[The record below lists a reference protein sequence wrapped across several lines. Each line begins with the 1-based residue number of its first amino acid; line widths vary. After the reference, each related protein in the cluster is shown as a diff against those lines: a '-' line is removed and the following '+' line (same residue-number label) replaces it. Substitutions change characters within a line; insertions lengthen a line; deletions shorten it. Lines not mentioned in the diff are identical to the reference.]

1 MSERNLDCGGR
12 FRNRSVA
19 FRMSDAEADRLNQLV
34 AISGLTKQ
42 DYITQCLLERKVVV
56 KPSFR
61 IYQKVH
67 REVFK
72 LYDELER
79 LESLDC
85 ADSGPFPF
93 QPGSCLQKAAIEVL
107 YLLFLMGLSKEWAG
121 RNRESIWSVVL
132 ISSAVT
138 MLMRQQSAT
147 PNNISTISFPEHI
160 KKVIPLITSK
170 AELR

>member
-1 MSERNLDCGGR
+1 MELSERNLDCDGR
-12 FRNRSVA
+12 FRNRTVA

-42 DYITQCLLERKVVV
+42 NYITQCLLERKVVV

-85 ADSGPFPF
+85 ADSGLRQLVGMLLDELAGFR
-93 QPGSCLQKAAIEVL
+93 GSETHVDSSGNLDALETRDREQEGAAPIQQDNRVPSADRAATTIIGR
-107 YLLFLMGLSKEWAG
+107 FLRRGGDE
-121 RNRESIWSVVL
+121 
-132 ISSAVT
+132 
-138 MLMRQQSAT
+138 
-147 PNNISTISFPEHI
+147 
-160 KKVIPLITSK
+160 
-170 AELR
+170 AED

>member
-1 MSERNLDCGGR
+1 MSERNLDRDGR
-12 FRNRSVA
+12 FRNRTVA

-61 IYQKVH
+61 VYQKVH

-85 ADSGPFPF
+85 ADSGLR
-93 QPGSCLQKAAIEVL
+93 Q
-107 YLLFLMGLSKEWAG
+107 LLGMLLDELAG
-121 RNRESIWSVVL
+121 FRGPETHEA
-132 ISSAVT
+132 SSGG
-138 MLMRQQSAT
+138 
-147 PNNISTISFPEHI
+147 
-160 KKVIPLITSK
+160 SK
-170 AELR
+170 ALETSADEQEEGAPIRQDNRAPSADRPATTIIGRFLRRGGDGTEE

>member
-1 MSERNLDCGGR
+1 MSERNLDRDGR
-12 FRNRSVA
+12 YRNRTVA

-42 DYITQCLLERKVVV
+42 DYITQCLIDRQIVV

-61 IYQKVH
+61 VYQKLH

-85 ADSGPFPF
+85 ADSGLRQLVGMLLDELAGFR
-93 QPGSCLQKAAIEVL
+93 GSDGHEVSSGGQKAH
-107 YLLFLMGLSKEWAG
+107 GT
-121 RNRESIWSVVL
+121 
-132 ISSAVT
+132 SACEQEGGAPI
-138 MLMRQQSAT
+138 RQDDRAPSADSAA
-147 PNNISTISFPEHI
+147 STIIGRF
-160 KKVIPLITSK
+160 
-170 AELR
+170 LRRVGDGTEE

>member
-1 MSERNLDCGGR
+1 MELSERNLDCGGR

-72 LYDELER
+72 LYDEWSASRASIAPTAGL
-79 LESLDC
+79 
-85 ADSGPFPF
+85 FPF
-93 QPGSCLQKAAIEVL
+93 SQALAYK
-107 YLLFLMGLSKEWAG
+107 
-121 RNRESIWSVVL
+121 R
-132 ISSAVT
+132 
-138 MLMRQQSAT
+138 RQ
-147 PNNISTISFPEHI
+147 
-160 KKVIPLITSK
+160 
-170 AELR
+170 

>member
-1 MSERNLDCGGR
+1 MSERNLDRDGR
-12 FRNRSVA
+12 FRNRTVA

-42 DYITQCLLERKVVV
+42 DYITQCLLEREVVV

-61 IYQKVH
+61 VYQKVH

-85 ADSGPFPF
+85 ADSGLRQLLSMLLDELAGFR
-93 QPGSCLQKAAIEVL
+93 GSEPHEASSGVMQDIETVGFETEGDAPVRQDSRVPVADSAASSIIGR
-107 YLLFLMGLSKEWAG
+107 FLRRDSVTTKGAEDG
-121 RNRESIWSVVL
+121 R
-132 ISSAVT
+132 
-138 MLMRQQSAT
+138 
-147 PNNISTISFPEHI
+147 
-160 KKVIPLITSK
+160 
-170 AELR
+170 

>member
-1 MSERNLDCGGR
+1 MSEKNLDREGR
-12 FRNRSVA
+12 FRNRTVA

-42 DYITQCLLERKVVV
+42 DYITQCLLEREVVV

-61 IYQKVH
+61 VYQKVH

-85 ADSGPFPF
+85 ADSGLRQLLGMLLDELAGFR
-93 QPGSCLQKAAIEVL
+93 GSEPHEVSSGDMQDMETAGFETEGDAPVRQDSRVPAADSAASSIISR
-107 YLLFLMGLSKEWAG
+107 FLRRDGGAAKEMGNG
-121 RNRESIWSVVL
+121 R
-132 ISSAVT
+132 
-138 MLMRQQSAT
+138 
-147 PNNISTISFPEHI
+147 
-160 KKVIPLITSK
+160 
-170 AELR
+170 

>member
-1 MSERNLDCGGR
+1 MRALSERNLDSEGR
-12 FRNRSVA
+12 FRNRTVA

-61 IYQKVH
+61 VYQKVH

-79 LESLDC
+79 LESLDGT
-85 ADSGPFPF
+85 DSG
-93 QPGSCLQKAAIEVL
+93 L
-107 YLLFLMGLSKEWAG
+107 
-121 RNRESIWSVVL
+121 R
-132 ISSAVT
+132 
-138 MLMRQQSAT
+138 
-147 PNNISTISFPEHI
+147 SF
-160 KKVIPLITSK
+160 
-170 AELR
+170 

>member
-1 MSERNLDCGGR
+1 MSERNLDSEGR
-12 FRNRSVA
+12 FRNRTVA

-61 IYQKVH
+61 VYQKVH

-79 LESLDC
+79 LESLDGTDSGLRQLLNMLLDELAGFRGSEPHAVSSGGLPNTEKSDHQKEGDAPVRQDSRVPA
-85 ADSGPFPF
+85 ADS
-93 QPGSCLQKAAIEVL
+93 AAKSIIGR
-107 YLLFLMGLSKEWAG
+107 FLRRDGGTAKGAEDG
-121 RNRESIWSVVL
+121 R
-132 ISSAVT
+132 
-138 MLMRQQSAT
+138 
-147 PNNISTISFPEHI
+147 
-160 KKVIPLITSK
+160 
-170 AELR
+170 

>member
-1 MSERNLDCGGR
+1 MSERNLDRDGR
-12 FRNRSVA
+12 FRNRTVA

-61 IYQKVH
+61 VYQKLH

-85 ADSGPFPF
+85 ADGGLRQLVGMLLDELAGFRGSEAHEVSSGGP
-93 QPGSCLQKAAIEVL
+93 KAPETSD
-107 YLLFLMGLSKEWAG
+107 GE
-121 RNRESIWSVVL
+121 REGGAPIRQDDRAPQAD
-132 ISSAVT
+132 SA
-138 MLMRQQSAT
+138 A
-147 PNNISTISFPEHI
+147 STIIGRFLRRGVDGTEE
-160 KKVIPLITSK
+160 SK
-170 AELR
+170 NGR

>member
-1 MSERNLDCGGR
+1 MELSERNLDRDGR
-12 FRNRSVA
+12 FRNRTVA
-19 FRMSDAEADRLNQLV
+19 FRMSDAEAERLNQLV

-61 IYQKVH
+61 VYQKVH

-85 ADSGPFPF
+85 ADSGLK
-93 QPGSCLQKAAIEVL
+93 QL
-107 YLLFLMGLSKEWAG
+107 
-121 RNRESIWSVVL
+121 VV
-132 ISSAVT
+132 
-138 MLMRQQSAT
+138 MLMDELAGFRGSEDHEVPSGGPKASETGNHGQERGAPIRKDDRAPSADSAASS
-147 PNNISTISFPEHI
+147 IIGRF
-160 KKVIPLITSK
+160 
-170 AELR
+170 LRRGGDGTEE